1 MNDGF
6 KTLREKLQT
15 SEQNNNIS
23 EIQPPQKAAYR
34 IVQKTAG
41 KVKYYFYNG
50 ESKPLRDHLEDIFP
64 YANSVDIF
72 YMMDRLRR
80 KAMSDDQVANLLYE
94 AAMGRL
100 FPRFE
105 DKRA

>member
-1 MNDGF
+1 MWY
-6 KTLREKLQT
+6 RE
-15 SEQNNNIS
+15 S
-23 EIQPPQKAAYR
+23 
-34 IVQKTAG
+34 G
-41 KVKYYFYNG
+41 KVKYYFFNG
-50 ESKPLRDHLEDIFP
+50 ESKPLKDHLQDIFP

-72 YMMDRLRR
+72 YMADRVR
-80 KAMSDDQVANLLYE
+80 KIALNDDDVSNVLYD

>member
-1 MNDGF
+1 MWY
-6 KTLREKLQT
+6 RESGT
-15 SEQNNNIS
+15 
-23 EIQPPQKAAYR
+23 
-34 IVQKTAG
+34 
-41 KVKYYFYNG
+41 VKYYYFDG
-50 ESKPLRDHLEDIFP
+50 ESKPLRDHLQDIFP

-80 KAMSDDQVANLLYE
+80 KAMSYDQVPNLLYE
-94 AAMGRL
+94 AAIGRL

>member
-1 MNDGF
+1 MWY
-6 KTLREKLQT
+6 RESGT
-15 SEQNNNIS
+15 I
-23 EIQPPQKAAYR
+23 
-34 IVQKTAG
+34 
-41 KVKYYFYNG
+41 KYYYFDG
-50 ESKPLRDHLEDIFP
+50 ESKPLRDHLQDIFP

-80 KAMSDDQVANLLYE
+80 KAMSDDQVPNLLYE